1 MTMEAIQGRA
11 INDADQEGKTTYLF
25 KLNSEALDRTVYV
38 SELATIHVDEL
49 RALYHEVYCSR
60 QSMYKAVDDLTQ
72 EVERDNFQDV
82 ESRERVEWRLKQL
95 AKKIVVY
102 NSFYKLIKRE
112 VTWRVSLNSVARA
125 KIVIQ
130 AKQAGLND
138 AQINALLDTDNAIH
152 KVFTIKEYS
161 RSPVKRKAV
170 TVADRLESMRS
181 EMFMAEFCSILSRE
195 FDEPELADIKNEAKA
210 NVEKAVDWQQ
220 IESILNEHLPDD
232 NGVLQL

>member
-1 MTMEAIQGRA
+1 MEVIRKQTATEV
-11 INDADQEGKTTYLF
+11 DQETKTTYLF
-25 KLNSEALDRTVYV
+25 RLNSEALDRVVYV
-38 SELATIHVDEL
+38 SEIATIHVDDL
-49 RALYHEVYCSR
+49 RALYHEVYCCR

-72 EVERDNFQDV
+72 ELDRNNFSDE
-82 ESRERVEWRLKQL
+82 ESRERIEWRLKQL

-112 VTWRVSLNSVARA
+112 VNWRVSLNSVARA

-130 AKQAGLND
+130 AKQVGLND
-138 AQINALLDTDNAIH
+138 AQINALLDADNAIH

-161 RSPVKRKAV
+161 KSAGKRKAV
-170 TVADRLESMRS
+170 TVADRIESMRS
-181 EMFMAEFCSILSRE
+181 EMFMAEFCGILSRE
-195 FDEPELADIKNEAKA
+195 FDEPELVQIKDEAKA